1 MCQFP
6 NNVLNE
12 GSEHLEVYEL
22 EKSISHLTSHLI
34 IITAVIFF
42 LLWQVTWA
50 HFSIFIC
57 AWQFVTQWD
66 KILSEGAFHATVFFD
81 DIYET
86 YHDSSGISRQQ
97 TLNSHRL
104 PKDCLKKYLTF
115 VTKLKKCLIK
125 TKNAPFKIFLTHCSV
140 PFLLAKFAFCHA
152 SRRLWA
158 SYMSLKCICSGSVL
172 IKYLTKLFQI
182 GMWKWKHPLFIA
194 FLEIATISL
203 PSLIKSDWKYVHQS

>member
-1 MCQFP
+1 MQLF
-6 NNVLNE
+6 
-12 GSEHLEVYEL
+12 
-22 EKSISHLTSHLI
+22 
-34 IITAVIFF
+34 
-42 LLWQVTWA
+42 
-50 HFSIFIC
+50 
-57 AWQFVTQWD
+57 
-66 KILSEGAFHATVFFD
+66 FFD

-140 PFLLAKFAFCHA
+140 PFLLAKFTFCHA

-182 GMWKWKHPLFIA
+182 GMWKWKHPLFI
-194 FLEIATISL
+194 SL
-203 PSLIKSDWKYVHQS
+203 SGNCYNFSPLFNKIRLKICTSILIWLPKSQDGIGTFTASLRTNVWKSVNSVPCE